1 MTLQGRSL
9 IFIDLSTTCYVRYVD
24 IVSSSLKS
32 LTVLF
37 AKLLRICGCVLSV
50 ALLAVGGILFSMRPF
65 NSYFSYHFCGK
76 KNLSLSL
83 YASLSYSVAYSEIFC
98 VGIKKDMP

>member
-9 IFIDLSTTCYVRYVD
+9 IFIDLSTTFYVRYVD

-50 ALLAVGGILFSMRPF
+50 ALLAVGGILFSMRLF
-65 NSYFSYHFCGK
+65 NSFFLIIFWGK
-76 KNLSLSL
+76 KYLPLS
-83 YASLSYSVAYSEIFC
+83 VCIFIILC
-98 VGIKKDMP
+98 CIL

>member
-37 AKLLRICGCVLSV
+37 AKLLRICGCVLSA
-50 ALLAVGGILFSMRPF
+50 ALLAVGGILFDHLILIF
-65 NSYFSYHFCGK
+65 LITFGGK
-76 KNLSLSL
+76 KSLLLS
-83 YASLSYSVAYSEIFC
+83 VCIFIILC
-98 VGIKKDMP
+98 CIL